1 MNPEK
6 ILQEFLLSLCNAGE
20 KLISGCIKYAIFPT
34 HFIKITFYWKKTFAI
49 DENLKDRFTTHF
61 LNSLLLTSNSR
72 PKENDFSKKLKII
85 KGWKFIIWNMFNPLK
100 KSSLIVGLYTV
111 ICNSWNVGFFGGL
124 KWNKNLKINLCK
136 SLVLY

>member
-61 LNSLLLTSNSR
+61 LNSSLLTSNSR

-100 KSSLIVGLYTV
+100 KIITIVGLYMV

>member
-61 LNSLLLTSNSR
+61 LNSSLLTSNSR
-72 PKENDFSKKLKII
+72 PKENGFSKKLMII

-100 KSSLIVGLYTV
+100 NHHY
-111 ICNSWNVGFFGGL
+111 SWFIYGNLQFL
-124 KWNKNLKINLCK
+124 KCWVFLGAQMNKNLKINLCK

>member
-61 LNSLLLTSNSR
+61 LNSSLLTI
-72 PKENDFSKKLKII
+72 P
-85 KGWKFIIWNMFNPLK
+85 GLK
-100 KSSLIVGLYTV
+100 KTIFLKSWRSLKVE
-111 ICNSWNVGFFGGL
+111 NS
-124 KWNKNLKINLCK
+124 
-136 SLVLY
+136 